1 MKKLIMRIVEGA
13 FVLGMVWLLL
23 FLAGCSGGVSFS
35 AGAGGSIH
43 NPNHKR
49 LPEVIRET
57 PIISTSTSRAYA
69 LPLLKGGG
77 E

>member
-1 MKKLIMRIVEGA
+1 MRRLVERIIEGCII
-13 FVLGMVWLLL
+13 LGMVWLLL
-23 FLAGCSGGVSFS
+23 FIGGCSFGASLSTGV
-35 AGAGGSIH
+35 GGSIH

-69 LPLLKGGG
+69 LPLLKGGQ